1 MGAGDP
7 SSDPPACRVNM
18 GHLPSP
24 QPLFK
29 VNFNMYFGSHGE
41 AIVMG
46 FCVLKS
52 VVGFPVLME
61 SLLVGTENPIVKT
74 EMLLVLL
81 FNRHLK

>member
-41 AIVMG
+41 AI
-46 FCVLKS
+46 KS

>member
-1 MGAGDP
+1 
-7 SSDPPACRVNM
+7 
-18 GHLPSP
+18 
-24 QPLFK
+24 
-29 VNFNMYFGSHGE
+29 
-41 AIVMG
+41 MG